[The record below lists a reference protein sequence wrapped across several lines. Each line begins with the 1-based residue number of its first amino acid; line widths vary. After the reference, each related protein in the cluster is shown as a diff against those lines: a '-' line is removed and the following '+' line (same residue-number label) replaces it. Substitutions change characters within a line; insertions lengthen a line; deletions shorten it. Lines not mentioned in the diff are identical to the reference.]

1 MAMGEPPTRTRSLVW
16 LERRAHNAVV
26 AGSNPAGS
34 TFCIETASKQWRF
47 ADVWMGGCAA
57 HFCFV

>member
-1 MAMGEPPTRTRSLVW
+1 MITLQQVHDGDRGGPTRTRSLVW

-34 TFCIETASKQWRF
+34 TFCIETASKQMLLVV
-47 ADVWMGGCAA
+47 A
-57 HFCFV
+57 

>member
-1 MAMGEPPTRTRSLVW
+1 MATGEPHTRTRSLVW

-47 ADVWMGGCAA
+47 ADV
-57 HFCFV
+57 